1 MTAYERQILQTGA
14 FYDAQIELAESEDIE
29 VLNSLVEDSRLHEV
43 LNNPVDEGIDE
54 G

>member
-1 MTAYERQILQTGA
+1 MTAYERQILQTEA
-14 FYDAQIELAESEDIE
+14 FYDTQIELAESEDIE
-29 VLNSLVEDSRLHEV
+29 VLSSLVDDSRLHEI